1 MANSLAGPSFRGKGF
16 IPAWPCLNNGD
27 PVPPHLAS
35 VHLDPAAKGASVGI
49 GTVMAVTTF
58 LQGTVKVGK
67 QGDHFTV
74 SYPSSARTSR
84 GQLKTVASSPQGAL
98 RVWTFDVEAG
108 KTPTG
113 ITAPSYLLLAE
124 LLYLD
129 CHSEASERYQRL
141 MRKLGSEIGHPAP
154 YSVSELSRAAGNA
167 NEDMMSLSDAI
178 YHAIMLGEK
187 DGRIVAQRGLTPA
200 LPETDPFAA
209 AQLPSSALPKSTPK
223 AVLRRSIKSPSP
235 DRNNTFL
242 LFGPTAT
249 FKSTFAKEAAAET
262 AAGLVMVQGRRSISD
277 EDFLGARTLLA
288 GNTGWFN
295 GPVAEAFLLGRHK
308 KVVLLV
314 DEAARLDPF
323 CLNAFIPFMDRH
335 SAADVTRMADG
346 AEKITELRPAD
357 LDPVGTGPHHVL
369 TLPVEE
375 VTQSGRSCAKKV
387 SVPVEN
393 LTFVFTAN
401 LGCDYDQPADQFDGA
416 FLSRIR
422 VQIEVARPERDFT
435 EPLYLNRLNDP
446 ALVDKLYALELF
458 VDTNLQPDG
467 KFRRPLNVTTN
478 LAFLEEFAAAT
489 DDGLLP
495 QAAFVEA
502 ADLTLVE
509 KVCEGMEDGSKDA
522 AAAGIF
528 RDEVNRLA
536 HSLAA

>member
-1 MANSLAGPSFRGKGF
+1 MANSLAGPSFRGKGPV
-16 IPAWPCLNNGD
+16 PAWPCLYNGD
-27 PVPPHLAS
+27 PIPPHLAS

-58 LQGTVKVGK
+58 LQGAVKLGK
-67 QGDHFTV
+67 QGESFTV
-74 SYPSSARTSR
+74 SYPSSAQSSR
-84 GQLKTVASSPQGAL
+84 GRLKTVASSPQAAL

-141 MRKLGSEIGHPAP
+141 LAKLAHEVGHGAP
-154 YSVSELSRAAGNA
+154 YSLSELSLAAHHA
-167 NEDMMSLSDAI
+167 NDDMMALSDAI

-187 DGRIVAQRGLTPA
+187 DGRIIAQRGSTPP

-209 AQLPSSALPKSTPK
+209 APLPSATLAKSSPK
-223 AVLRRSIKSPSP
+223 AVLRRSIKNPSP
-235 DRNNTFL
+235 ERNNTFL

-249 FKSTFAKEAAAET
+249 FKSTFAKEAAAES

-277 EDFLGARTLLA
+277 EDFLGARTLLD

-295 GPVAEAFLLGRHK
+295 GPVAEAFLLARQQ

-335 SAADVTRMADG
+335 AAADVSRMADG
-346 AEKITELRPAD
+346 VEEITKLRPLH
-357 LDPVGTGPHHVL
+357 LDPVGTGPHHIL

-375 VTQSGRSCAKKV
+375 ATQTNASCAKKI
-387 SVPVEN
+387 SVPVDN

-401 LGCDYDQPADQFDGA
+401 LGCDYDQPADQFDAA

-422 VQIEVARPERDFT
+422 VQIEVVRPERDFT
-435 EPLYLNRLNDP
+435 EPLYLNRLNNP
-446 ALVDKLYALELF
+446 ALLDKLYALEGF

-478 LAFLEEFAAAT
+478 LAFLEEFVAAT
-489 DDGLLP
+489 GDGLSP
-495 QAAFVEA
+495 RAAFVEA

-509 KVCEGMEDGSKDA
+509 KVCDLMEDGSKDT

-528 RDEVNRLA
+528 RDEVTRLA